1 MICFQVVLFGL
12 KQHLLLRERWKL
24 KKEVGVDYRP
34 STIFSF
40 SLKMFF
46 SSPRVDSIFS
56 RENWFSPSEDLS
68 LATQVFSSVTV
79 LSKRVHSFR
88 RVSTLA
94 VHSSA
99 TALTLAYLSLRAAT
113 SPSASSC
120 VVIFWAASEAAVRTW
135 RYFRQVFSKVCTF
148 SWRALTSLRSEGLE
162 RPSVVAFSA
171 PTNQGVNSLIP
182 VLYSAQNLTSSEKAS
197 QSFLTFSARSVMY
210 LVILASS
217 SLKFWASFGTSEP
230 WGSKSSSVL
239 VSSFR
244 TSIFAAISS
253 CRSIVLATRS
263 SGSIEP
269 AAARMASI
277 SPVALFIHPSR
288 VFREVLKVSSLCTKS
303 STTFT
308 TSSKRPTTSSFSP
321 TALISLSRIFFLSSG
336 MVMHMHLKLS
346 LMSLKSPLML
356 SLDLLKMSCLLARSS
371 LAASRLK
378 CFLTFLISSSAF
390 SKLPAIVS
398 LFSAYPTQA
407 SLVSVSNLS
416 LSCALLFVSSQPTSI
431 LWTCPSRNLGLSGF
445 SRIFLPFSIRSLTTF
460 LLVSNWTRDF
470 SCLSM
475 SSSTFSTQEGAMS
488 RVEESMMP
496 SRNSIWGFSSS
507 P

>member
-1 MICFQVVLFGL
+1 M
-12 KQHLLLRERWKL
+12 
-24 KKEVGVDYRP
+24 
-34 STIFSF
+34 
-40 SLKMFF
+40 
-46 SSPRVDSIFS
+46 
-56 RENWFSPSEDLS
+56 
-68 LATQVFSSVTV
+68 TV
-79 LSKRVHSFR
+79 LSSRVHSFSN
-88 RVSTLA
+88 VSTLPT
-94 VHSSA
+94 HSSA
-99 TALTLAYLSLRAAT
+99 TALTLLYLSIRAAT
-113 SPSASSC
+113 SWSASSC
-120 VVIFWAASEAAVRTW
+120 VVIFLEASEAADRTL
-135 RYFRQVFSKVCTF
+135 RYFRQVFSNVCTF
-148 SWRALTSLRSEGLE
+148 SWRALTSLRSEGLAS
-162 RPSVVAFSA
+162 PSVRDFSA

-197 QSFLTFSARSVMY
+197 QSFLTFSARSSMY
-210 LVILASS
+210 LVMRASS
-217 SLKFWASFGTSEP
+217 SLKFWASLGTSEP
-230 WGSKSSSVL
+230 WGRRSSSVL

-253 CRSIVLATRS
+253 WRSIVLATRS
-263 SGSIEP
+263 SGSMEP
-269 AAARMASI
+269 AAARIASI
-277 SPVALFIHPSR
+277 SPVALFIQPSR
-288 VFREVLKVSSLCTKS
+288 VLSDVLNVSSLCTKS

-321 TALISLSRIFFLSSG
+321 TALISLSRMF
-336 MVMHMHLKLS
+336 
-346 LMSLKSPLML
+346 

-371 LAASRLK
+371 LAASKLK

-407 SLVSVSNLS
+407 SLVSVSNFS